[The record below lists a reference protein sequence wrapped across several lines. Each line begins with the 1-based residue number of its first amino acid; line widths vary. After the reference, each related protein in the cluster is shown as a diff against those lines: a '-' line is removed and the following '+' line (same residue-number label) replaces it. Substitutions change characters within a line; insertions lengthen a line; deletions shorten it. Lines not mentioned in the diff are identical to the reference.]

1 MCEIKGLEATVWM
14 TFRDISK
21 QPFYFL
27 LIFKLERSSMGL
39 VGPRKALGQRLSPGE
54 GAGRLAVSPEDRS
67 QAS

>member
-1 MCEIKGLEATVWM
+1 MKGLEATVWM

-21 QPFYFL
+21 QSFYIL
-27 LIFKLERSSMGL
+27 LIFKPERSGKGL
-39 VGPRKALGQRLSPGE
+39 VGPRKALGQRLSPGK